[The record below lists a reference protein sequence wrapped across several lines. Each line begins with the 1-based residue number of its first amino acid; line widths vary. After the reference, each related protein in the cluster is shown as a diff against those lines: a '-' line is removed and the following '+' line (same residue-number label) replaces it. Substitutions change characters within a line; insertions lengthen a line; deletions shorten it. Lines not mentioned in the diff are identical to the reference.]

1 MNITYAKFF
10 QPVQIVKDKSG
21 ATEMAS
27 YAKGKDYN
35 LVLDGQF
42 IKIQPKNGGQVT
54 YVTVFN
60 TCFLRTENEDIDLS
74 PETSGKNTNKTK
86 TKQDPLV

>member
-1 MNITYAKFF
+1 MIITYAKFF

-21 ATEMAS
+21 ATDMAT
-27 YAKGKDYN
+27 YVRQLDYN
-35 LVLDGQF
+35 IVLDGQF

-60 TCFLRTENEDIDLS
+60 TCFLRTDNEDLNS
-74 PETSGKNTNKTK
+74 GPETSGKNLNKTK
-86 TKQDPLV
+86 TKQD

>member
-10 QPVQIVKDKSG
+10 QPVQITKDKSG

-27 YAKGKDYN
+27 FAKDKDYKMT
-35 LVLDGQF
+35 LDGQF
-42 IKIQPKNGGQVT
+42 IKVQPKNGGQVT

-60 TCFLRTENEDIDLS
+60 TCFLRTDNDT
-74 PETSGKNTNKTK
+74 ETASGSKASNKAK
-86 TKQDPLV
+86 TQPDTLV